1 MATTVPITRPRAPE
15 TVPLAAVQGTLAL
28 DLQPRT
34 APPRPYVPGPGTTGQ
49 VLPIDQRARRE
60 GEQWAGTFAQAV
72 VEVVGGDRPASQLV
86 RWTSRS
92 VHEDLTRRALLVAR
106 AGAHLPGEARV
117 QPVRPQV
124 LSVHTCFPCRDVLET
139 SVHVRYGHRS
149 RAIAARFERRASG
162 GAARSR
168 TGERWLCTALQFA

>member
-1 MATTVPITRPRAPE
+1 MTTALPLTRPPAPE
-15 TVPLAAVQGTLAL
+15 SVPMAAVQGTLAL
-28 DLQPRT
+28 DLQPRL
-34 APPRPYVPGPGTTGQ
+34 APPRPPAP

-86 RWTSRS
+86 RWTSRT

-106 AGAHLPGEARV
+106 AGAHVPGQARV

-124 LSVHTCFPCRDVLET
+124 LSVHTCFPCRDVLEA
-139 SVHVRYGHRS
+139 SVHISYGRRS
-149 RAIAARFERRASG
+149 RAIAARFERRHRA
-162 GAARSR
+162 GAAQPR